1 MTMVTLAALLL
12 QLTVFVDVRIGGV
25 APELM
30 VLVAVLAGILAGA
43 ARGSVIAFFVGLAWD
58 LYLAT
63 PLGLSA
69 VSFALAAYAV
79 GGFEKTL
86 FSDSR
91 IQAAALTGLATA
103 GAVAAY
109 AVLGELVGQRDLID
123 GDLVSVVVIASVVNT
138 VLAPGV
144 APLVRW
150 AVTPFRSAK
159 VRSADG

>member
-1 MTMVTLAALLL
+1 MTLVALAALLL

-30 VLVAVLAGILAGA
+30 VLVAVLAGISAGS

-79 GGFEKTL
+79 GGFERAL

-91 IQAAALTGLATA
+91 VQIAVLAGLATA
-103 GAVAAY
+103 GAVTVY
-109 AVLGELVGQRDLID
+109 ALIGELVGQQGLVDD
-123 GDLVSVVVIASVVNT
+123 DLVTVVVVASILNT

-150 AVTPFRSAK
+150 AARPVGGSK
-159 VRSADG
+159 VQSADG